1 MGQLISN
8 NGRVSI
14 QGVSLVKSGHAILN
28 KITLDLSTPRI
39 GFVGRNG
46 SGKST
51 LARVVCGLI
60 KPDQGRVLVDD
71 IDIFKNRRKAL
82 SKIGILFQNP
92 DHQIIFPTVLE
103 EMSFGLTQQGY
114 SKDAVRQMVAD
125 ALAQFGKAAWSNRS
139 ISTLSQG
146 QRHLVCLMSVLAMQP
161 AVIVLD
167 EPFTGLDRP
176 ITRQL
181 TQILEDINQT
191 ILHISHDLEAL
202 CTYDRVIWLERGT
215 VQMDGAPQAVLP
227 AYSAAM
233 DAIGGQDAFAD
244 ITG

>member
-1 MGQLISN
+1 MGQLISD

-14 QGVSLVKSGHAILN
+14 QDVSMVKSGHPILN
-28 KITLDLSTPRI
+28 GITLDLTTPRV

-51 LARVVCGLI
+51 LARVVCGLV
-60 KPDQGRVLVDD
+60 KPDQGQVRVDD
-71 IDIFKNRRKAL
+71 IDVFKNRRKAL

-103 EMSFGLTQQGY
+103 EMSFGLTQQGHP
-114 SKDAVRQMVAD
+114 KDIVRQMVAD
-125 ALAQFGKAAWSNRS
+125 ALVQFGKSAWSSRS

-146 QRHLVCLMSVLAMQP
+146 QRHLVCLMSVLVMQP
-161 AVIVLD
+161 KVVVLD

-181 TQILEDINQT
+181 TQILADINQVL
-191 ILHISHDLEAL
+191 LHISHDLEAL
-202 CTYDRVIWLERGT
+202 RDYDRVIWLERGT
-215 VQMDGAPQAVLP
+215 VQMDGAPQTVLP
-227 AYSAAM
+227 AYCAAM

>member
-1 MGQLISN
+1 MGQLNSN

-82 SKIGILFQNP
+82 RPNP
-92 DHQIIFPTVLE
+92 
-103 EMSFGLTQQGY
+103 
-114 SKDAVRQMVAD
+114 A
-125 ALAQFGKAAWSNRS
+125 
-139 ISTLSQG
+139 
-146 QRHLVCLMSVLAMQP
+146 
-161 AVIVLD
+161 
-167 EPFTGLDRP
+167 
-176 ITRQL
+176 
-181 TQILEDINQT
+181 
-191 ILHISHDLEAL
+191 
-202 CTYDRVIWLERGT
+202 
-215 VQMDGAPQAVLP
+215 
-227 AYSAAM
+227 
-233 DAIGGQDAFAD
+233 
-244 ITG
+244 